1 VQDEKQWYSNKDLFE
16 QMQGLKDE
24 LTATKEVIAKYNGL
38 YDKVNDVQIKLSQ
51 QVKRCDEVQAGKEAR
66 SDIYST
72 LLKLWPILL
81 STLIFILSM
90 TNII

>member
-1 VQDEKQWYSNKDLFE
+1 MQEEKQWYSNKDLFE

-38 YDKVNDVQIKLSQ
+38 YDKVNDVQINLQKQ
-51 QVKRCDEVQAGKEAR
+51 IKRCDEVQAGKEAR

-72 LLKLWPILL
+72 LLNLWPIII

-90 TNII
+90 ANII